1 MIRVT
6 MPHRHPAHRIPW
18 LRRIPALHRSLVLA
32 SAAWVAAAAV
42 AAQAPVSP
50 PEPQVSRITR
60 VTLHPGAAVVER
72 AAKVPAG
79 ARELLLSCL
88 PEGFDPASLRL
99 EADAPIALGPVT
111 LISLPRAQ
119 APECQRSELDARIR
133 SLEDRLAAVQA
144 EALGHELVLGH
155 LRAGAGK
162 GGAAA
167 EGADG
172 GGGVAKLPAPQLAA
186 TLAAVQRLGQE
197 AAQQQHRLGRERE
210 RLERELAPLR
220 AERDRLRES
229 AGSVRRLSVQLQ
241 AAREGELRLRYLQTG
256 PTWGPTYRAELDTDA
271 GRVRIERLAQITQST
286 GEDWRGVALRLSTGS
301 PQSAVAG
308 PSPRPWRWVIEE
320 PQPRAVV
327 AAELRTRSLAAPA
340 PAAALAAD
348 GGAPPPPPF
357 QVQAVQGDFTT
368 EFVVPGQVDVASS
381 GQLVSLT
388 LETQV
393 LPARWLV
400 QAVPAAQPS
409 AWLLAELA
417 RPAGVWPEGP
427 LQLLRERQ
435 VVGNATWPGPSTGG
449 SAAAAP
455 ETLTLPFGRDELV
468 RVQLLPAERKE
479 GSAGFVAQRAERQ
492 IARAYRVEN
501 AHRQSVTLRLLEP
514 LPTAVDER
522 ITIERRLVPEPTHP
536 RWQGQPGVAA
546 WEVTLPAG
554 QAQRFS
560 ADYSISWPKDL
571 PVRER

>member
-1 MIRVT
+1 
-6 MPHRHPAHRIPW
+6 
-18 LRRIPALHRSLVLA
+18 
-32 SAAWVAAAAV
+32 
-42 AAQAPVSP
+42 
-50 PEPQVSRITR
+50 
-60 VTLHPGAAVVER
+60 
-72 AAKVPAG
+72 
-79 ARELLLSCL
+79 
-88 PEGFDPASLRL
+88 
-99 EADAPIALGPVT
+99 
-111 LISLPRAQ
+111 
-119 APECQRSELDARIR
+119 
-133 SLEDRLAAVQA
+133 
-144 EALGHELVLGH
+144 
-155 LRAGAGK
+155 
-162 GGAAA
+162 
-167 EGADG
+167 
-172 GGGVAKLPAPQLAA
+172 
-186 TLAAVQRLGQE
+186 
-197 AAQQQHRLGRERE
+197 
-210 RLERELAPLR
+210 
-220 AERDRLRES
+220 
-229 AGSVRRLSVQLQ
+229 
-241 AAREGELRLRYLQTG
+241 
-256 PTWGPTYRAELDTDA
+256 
-271 GRVRIERLAQITQST
+271 VRIERLAQITQST

-308 PSPRPWRWVIEE
+308 PSPRPWRWVIDE
-320 PQPRAVV
+320 PQPRVAM
-327 AAELRTRSLAAPA
+327 AAELRSRALAAPA

-348 GGAPPPPPF
+348 GGAPVLQPF

-409 AWLLAELA
+409 AWLLAELP

-435 VVGNATWPGPSTGG
+435 VVGNATWPGPSAGG
-449 SAAAAP
+449 TAAAAP

-522 ITIERRLVPEPTHP
+522 ITIERRLAPEPTHP
-536 RWQGQPGVAA
+536 RWQGQAGVAA
-546 WEVTLPAG
+546 WEVTLPPG
-554 QAQRFS
+554 QAQRFT